1 MDPVS
6 KKRPHQLEPKVHWSR
21 VTGYMQLGIIEEALI
36 ELAMLP
42 DDDQWGKKK
51 RAMRLEI
58 FQQQKNWQEMAEVAH
73 GLRMEFPEDVQWWI
87 ANAFATRR
95 SQSIEQARE
104 ILLEGLACHYEDATI
119 RFNLACYA
127 CQLGSLGECMDFL
140 KEAVK
145 RDERFK
151 VMAMED
157 EDLKDVRDALR
168 QMGWGD
174 VVA

>member
-1 MDPVS
+1 MDPVN

-87 ANAFATRR
+87 ADAFATRR

-104 ILLEGLACHYEDATI
+104 ILLEGLVCHYEDATI

-145 RDERFK
+145 RDKRFK

>member
-1 MDPVS
+1 MDPVN

-58 FQQQKNWQEMAEVAH
+58 FQQQKKWQEMAEVAH

-87 ANAFATRR
+87 ADAFATRR

-104 ILLEGLACHYEDATI
+104 ILLEGLVCHYEDATI

>member
-1 MDPVS
+1 MDPVN

-87 ANAFATRR
+87 ADAFATRR

-104 ILLEGLACHYEDATI
+104 ILLEGLVCHYEDATI

>member
-6 KKRPHQLEPKVHWSR
+6 KKRHHQLEPKDHWSR

-87 ANAFATRR
+87 ADAFATRR

-104 ILLEGLACHYEDATI
+104 ILLEGLVCHYEDATI

-145 RDERFK
+145 RDKRFK

>member
-1 MDPVS
+1 MDPVN

-42 DDDQWGKKK
+42 NDDQWGKKK

-87 ANAFATRR
+87 ADAFATRR

-104 ILLEGLACHYEDATI
+104 ILLEGLVCHYEDATI

-145 RDERFK
+145 RDKRFK

-157 EDLKDVRDALR
+157 EDLTDVRDALR

>member
-1 MDPVS
+1 
-6 KKRPHQLEPKVHWSR
+6 
-21 VTGYMQLGIIEEALI
+21 
-36 ELAMLP
+36 
-42 DDDQWGKKK
+42 
-51 RAMRLEI
+51 
-58 FQQQKNWQEMAEVAH
+58 
-73 GLRMEFPEDVQWWI
+73 
-87 ANAFATRR
+87 
-95 SQSIEQARE
+95 
-104 ILLEGLACHYEDATI
+104 LEGLVCHYEDATI

-145 RDERFK
+145 RDKRFK

-157 EDLKDVRDALR
+157 EDLKAVRDALR

>member
-1 MDPVS
+1 MDPVN

-58 FQQQKNWQEMAEVAH
+58 FQQQKKWQEMAEVAH

-87 ANAFATRR
+87 ADAFATRR

-104 ILLEGLACHYEDATI
+104 ILLEGLVCHYEDATI

-145 RDERFK
+145 RDKRFK

>member
-1 MDPVS
+1 
-6 KKRPHQLEPKVHWSR
+6 
-21 VTGYMQLGIIEEALI
+21 
-36 ELAMLP
+36 
-42 DDDQWGKKK
+42 
-51 RAMRLEI
+51 
-58 FQQQKNWQEMAEVAH
+58 
-73 GLRMEFPEDVQWWI
+73 
-87 ANAFATRR
+87 
-95 SQSIEQARE
+95 
-104 ILLEGLACHYEDATI
+104 
-119 RFNLACYA
+119 
-127 CQLGSLGECMDFL
+127 MDFL

>member
-1 MDPVS
+1 MDPVN

-51 RAMRLEI
+51 RAMQLEM
-58 FQQQKNWQEMAEVAH
+58 FQQQRKWKEMAEVAH

-87 ANAFATRR
+87 ADAFATRR
-95 SQSIEQARE
+95 SQSIDQARE
-104 ILLEGLACHYEDATI
+104 ILLEALVCHYKDATI

>member
-1 MDPVS
+1 MDPVN

-51 RAMRLEI
+51 RAMQLEM
-58 FQQQKNWQEMAEVAH
+58 FQQQRKWKEMAEVAH

-87 ANAFATRR
+87 ADAFATRR
-95 SQSIEQARE
+95 SQSIDQARE
-104 ILLEGLACHYEDATI
+104 ILLEALVCHYEDATI

-140 KEAVK
+140 NEAVK

-151 VMAMED
+151 VMAMDD

-174 VVA
+174 VVV

>member
-1 MDPVS
+1 MDPVN

-58 FQQQKNWQEMAEVAH
+58 FQQQKKWQEMAEVAH

-87 ANAFATRR
+87 ADAFATRR

-104 ILLEGLACHYEDATI
+104 ILLEGLVCHYEDATI

-145 RDERFK
+145 RDERIK

>member
-1 MDPVS
+1 MDPVN

-21 VTGYMQLGIIEEALI
+21 VTGYMQLGIIDEALI

-58 FQQQKNWQEMAEVAH
+58 FQQQKKWQEMAEVAH

-87 ANAFATRR
+87 ADAFATRR

-104 ILLEGLACHYEDATI
+104 ILLEGLVCHYEDATI